1 MPDKKIT
8 DLTELTTP
16 ASTDV
21 LAIVDVA
28 ANVTKKIQVGNLP
41 GGSGGGVTAVTGTA
55 PITSTGGATP
65 DIGITNATPSADGAM
80 SAADKAKL
88 DGIASGAQVGTVT
101 SVATGTGL
109 TGGTITGA
117 GTISLD
123 ANLSDLNDVA
133 ATAPSD
139 GQVLTYDT
147 VNGWQPETISGTGT
161 VTSVTVDGGTGI
173 ASSGSPITGA
183 GTITVSLDADLSDL
197 NNVAATVPSDGQVL
211 TYDTV
216 NGWQPETIS
225 GTGTVTSVTVTGG
238 TGLTSSGSP
247 ITGAGTITVDL
258 DNTAVTPGAYT
269 NADITVD
276 AQGRI
281 TAAANG
287 TGGGA
292 VSSVTGGTGLTAS
305 PTTGAVVVDLDNTA
319 VTPGVYTNADIT
331 VDAQGRITAAAN
343 GTGGGIAAVVDD
355 TTPQLGGN
363 LDVQGFQIDTSTTNG
378 NIALDSNGTGVVEVR
393 GNVDGGGT
401 NAGAIKLNCEQNT
414 HGVTIKSPLNAA
426 TATYTLTL
434 PEADGAQ
441 NQPLVTDG
449 SGQLSFSDTVK
460 ATLQGNVT
468 GAEIDFKAE
477 TVSST
482 NAGDAEGTVVY
493 FGTGGTQAGK
503 VYTFFTG
510 SWVAVDASVGGE
522 NTTKGLL
529 AMALGTTPATDG
541 MLIQGIGILD
551 HNPGSAGNILFVTTG
566 TAGELTATQPSTAN
580 EYSRVVGHQ
589 IGIEGGTRAKVLF
602 IPSQDWIKI
611 A

>member
-1 MPDKKIT
+1 MADQKISQ
-8 DLTELTTP
+8 LPALTTP

-28 ANVTKKIQVGNLP
+28 ANTTKKIEVQNLV
-41 GGSGGGVTAVTGTA
+41 GSGGGVTAVTGTA

-88 DGIASGAQVGTVT
+88 DGIAAGAQVGTVT

-123 ANLSDLNDVA
+123 ANLSDLNDVSS
-133 ATAPSD
+133 ATPGD
-139 GQVLTYDT
+139 GQVLTYDPI
-147 VNGWQPETISGTGT
+147 NGWQPESVAGT
-161 VTSVTVDGGTGI
+161 VTAVI
-173 ASSGSPITGA
+173 A
-183 GTITVSLDADLSDL
+183 
-197 NNVAATVPSDGQVL
+197 
-211 TYDTV
+211 
-216 NGWQPETIS
+216 
-225 GTGTVTSVTVTGG
+225 G
-238 TGLTSSGSP
+238 TGLDVNGFPGAITSSGTLNLTN
-247 ITGAGTITVDL
+247 TGVAAG
-258 DNTAVTPGAYT
+258 PYT
-269 NADITVD
+269 NADITID
-276 AQGRI
+276 AQGRV

-287 TGGGA
+287 ELDGLTDVTITTPVVAGEILIYNATTGQFVNTTLTAGANVTITEGDGSIEIAATGGGGGG
-292 VSSVTGGTGLTAS
+292 VSSLETL
-305 PTTGAVVVDLDNTA
+305 TGALNLVGAGTVTVTDNGSDT
-319 VTPGVYTNADIT
+319 IT
-331 VDAQGRITAAAN
+331 IT
-343 GTGGGIAAVVDD
+343 GSGGGGGIAAVVDD

-363 LDVQGFQIDTSTTNG
+363 LDVQGFQIDTSATNG

-393 GNVDGGGT
+393 GNVDDGGT

-426 TATYTLTL
+426 SATYTLTL
-434 PEADGAQ
+434 PEADGTVA
-441 NQPLVTDG
+441 NQPMVTDA
-449 SGQLSFSDTVK
+449 SGQLSFSDTVT
-460 ATLQGNVT
+460 ANVA
-468 GAEIDFKAE
+468 GQEINFNAG
-477 TVSST
+477 TAALST
-482 NAGDAEGTVVY
+482 AGDAEGTVVY
-493 FGTGGTQAGK
+493 FGTGGTAPGK

-510 SWVAVDASVGGE
+510 AWVAVDASVGGE

-529 AMALGTTPATDG
+529 AMALGNTPATDG

-551 HNPGSAGNILFVTTG
+551 HDPGTAGDILYVDTV
-566 TAGELTATQPSTAN
+566 TAGELTATQPSASN

-589 IGIEGGTRAKVLF
+589 IGTSKVLF

>member
-101 SVATGTGL
+101 SVTAGSGL
-109 TGGTITGA
+109 AGGTITGV
-117 GTISLD
+117 GTVSLD
-123 ANLSDLNDVA
+123 ANLADLNDVA

-161 VTSVTVDGGTGI
+161 VTSVTV
-173 ASSGSPITGA
+173 A
-183 GTITVSLDADLSDL
+183 
-197 NNVAATVPSDGQVL
+197 
-211 TYDTV
+211 
-216 NGWQPETIS
+216 
-225 GTGTVTSVTVTGG
+225 GG
-238 TGLTSSGSP
+238 TGLTSTGSP

-319 VTPGVYTNADIT
+319 VTAGVYTNADIT

-363 LDVQGFQIDTSTTNG
+363 LDVFDGTTAHIITTTQTNG
-378 NIALDSNGTGVVEVR
+378 NIAITPDGTGVVQL
-393 GNVDGGGT
+393 DGLSYPT
-401 NAGAIKLNCEQNT
+401 
-414 HGVTIKSPLNAA
+414 
-426 TATYTLTL
+426 
-434 PEADGAQ
+434 ADGAQ

-449 SGQLSFSDTVK
+449 SGQLSFSDTVT
-460 ATLQGNVT
+460 ANVA
-468 GAEIDFKAE
+468 GQEINFNAG
-477 TVSST
+477 TAALST
-482 NAGDAEGTVVY
+482 AGDAEGTVVY
-493 FGTGGTQAGK
+493 FGNTNTTAAGK
-503 VYTFFTG
+503 VYTFFSG
-510 SWVAVDASVGGE
+510 DWEPVDASVGGE
-522 NTTKGLL
+522 DTTRGLL

-541 MLIQGIGILD
+541 MLIQGIGVLD

-566 TAGELTATQPSTAN
+566 TAGELTATQPSATD

-589 IGIEGGTRAKVLF
+589 IGTSKVLF
-602 IPSQDWIKI
+602 MPSQDWIKI

>member
-55 PITSTGGATP
+55 PITSSGGATP

-88 DGIASGAQVGTVT
+88 DGIAPGAQVGTVT
-101 SVATGTGL
+101 SVDTGTGL
-109 TGGTITGA
+109 TGGPITST

-123 ANLSDLNDVA
+123 ANLADLNDVA

-147 VNGWQPETISGTGT
+147 VNGWQPENVSGTGT
-161 VTSVTVDGGTGI
+161 VTSVTVDGGTGLT
-173 ASSGSPITGA
+173 SSGSPITGA

-197 NNVAATVPSDGQVL
+197 NNVAATVPGDGQVL

-216 NGWQPETIS
+216 NGWQPETPAS
-225 GTGTVTSVTVTGG
+225 GGVSSLNALTGALDIQGLG
-238 TGLTSSGSP
+238 TNTQVIASGSS
-247 ITGAGTITVDL
+247 IQIRGD
-258 DNTAVTPGAYT
+258 
-269 NADITVD
+269 
-276 AQGRI
+276 
-281 TAAANG
+281 
-287 TGGGA
+287 
-292 VSSVTGGTGLTAS
+292 
-305 PTTGAVVVDLDNTA
+305 VV
-319 VTPGVYTNADIT
+319 G
-331 VDAQGRITAAAN
+331 
-343 GTGGGIAAVVDD
+343 D

-363 LDVQGFQIDTSTTNG
+363 LDVQANQIETSTTNG

-393 GNVDGGGT
+393 GNQDAGGT
-401 NAGAIKLNCEQNT
+401 NAGSIKLNCEQNS
-414 HGVTIKSPLNAA
+414 HGVTIKSPLHAA
-426 TATYTLTL
+426 AATYTLTL

-460 ATLQGNVT
+460 ATLQGSVSGTQIN
-468 GAEIDFKAE
+468 FKAE
-477 TVSST
+477 TTSAT

-493 FGTGGTQAGK
+493 FGTGGTAAGK

-510 SWVAVDASVGGE
+510 SWVAVDASVGEE
-522 NTTKGLL
+522 NKTKGLL

-541 MLIQGIGILD
+541 MLIQGIGVLD
-551 HNPGSAGNILFVTTG
+551 HNPGVAGNILFVTTG
-566 TAGELTATQPSTAN
+566 TAGELTATQPSTAD

-589 IGIEGGTRAKVLF
+589 IGIEGGARAKVLF
-602 IPSQDWIKI
+602 TPSQDWIKI

>member
-1 MPDKKIT
+1 MADQKISQ
-8 DLTELTTP
+8 LPALTTP

-28 ANVTKKIQVGNLP
+28 ANTTKKIEVQNLVG
-41 GGSGGGVTAVTGTA
+41 
-55 PITSTGGATP
+55 
-65 DIGITNATPSADGAM
+65 
-80 SAADKAKL
+80 
-88 DGIASGAQVGTVT
+88 
-101 SVATGTGL
+101 
-109 TGGTITGA
+109 
-117 GTISLD
+117 
-123 ANLSDLNDVA
+123 
-133 ATAPSD
+133 
-139 GQVLTYDT
+139 
-147 VNGWQPETISGTGT
+147 SGTGT
-161 VTSVTVDGGTGI
+161 VTSVD
-173 ASSGSPITGA
+173 
-183 GTITVSLDADLSDL
+183 
-197 NNVAATVPSDGQVL
+197 VA
-211 TYDTV
+211 
-216 NGWQPETIS
+216 
-225 GTGTVTSVTVTGG
+225 GG
-238 TGLTSSGSP
+238 TGLTSSGGP

-319 VTPGVYTNADIT
+319 VTPGSYTNANIT
-331 VDAQGRITAAAN
+331 VDQQGRITSASTGASGGVSSLNSLTGALDIQGL
-343 GTGGGIAAVVDD
+343 GTNTQVIASGSSIQITGNVVGD

-363 LDVQGFQIDTSTTNG
+363 LDVQANQIETSTTNG

-393 GNVDGGGT
+393 GNQDAGGT
-401 NAGAIKLNCEQNT
+401 NAGSIKLNCEQNS
-414 HGVTIKSPLNAA
+414 HGVTIKSPLHAA
-426 TATYTLTL
+426 AANYTLTL

-493 FGTGGTQAGK
+493 FGTGGTTAGK
-503 VYTFFTG
+503 VYTFNTG
-510 SWVAVDASVGGE
+510 AWVAVDASVGGE
-522 NTTKGLL
+522 ATTKGLL

-541 MLIQGIGILD
+541 MLIQGIGVLD
-551 HNPGSAGNILFVTTG
+551 HNPGVAGNILFVTTG
-566 TAGELTATQPSTAN
+566 TAGELTATQPSTAD
-580 EYSRVVGHQ
+580 EYSRVVAHQ
-589 IGIEGGTRAKVLF
+589 IGIEGGARAKVLF
-602 IPSQDWIKI
+602 TPSQDWIKI

>member
-41 GGSGGGVTAVTGTA
+41 GGAGGGVTAVTGTA

-101 SVATGTGL
+101 SVTAGSGL
-109 TGGTITGA
+109 AGGTITGV
-117 GTISLD
+117 GTVSLD

-161 VTSVTVDGGTGI
+161 VTSVTV
-173 ASSGSPITGA
+173 A
-183 GTITVSLDADLSDL
+183 
-197 NNVAATVPSDGQVL
+197 
-211 TYDTV
+211 
-216 NGWQPETIS
+216 
-225 GTGTVTSVTVTGG
+225 GG
-238 TGLTSSGSP
+238 TGLTSTGSP

-319 VTPGVYTNADIT
+319 VTPGSYTNANIT
-331 VDAQGRITAAAN
+331 VDQQGRITSATTGAAGGVSSLNALTGALDIQGL
-343 GTGGGIAAVVDD
+343 GTNTQVIASGSSIQITGNVVGD

-393 GNVDGGGT
+393 GNQDAGGT
-401 NAGAIKLNCEQNT
+401 NAGAITLNCEQNS
-414 HGVTIKSPLNAA
+414 HGVTIKSPLHAA
-426 TATYTLTL
+426 AATYTLTL
-434 PEADGAQ
+434 PESDGAQ

-449 SGQLSFSDTVK
+449 SGQLSFSGTVT
-460 ATLQGNVT
+460 ANVA
-468 GAEIDFKAE
+468 GQEINFNAG
-477 TVSST
+477 TAALST
-482 NAGDAEGTVVY
+482 AGDAEGTVVY
-493 FGTGGTQAGK
+493 FGTGGTAAGK

-510 SWVAVDASVGGE
+510 AWVAVDASVGGE

-541 MLIQGIGILD
+541 MLIQGIGVLD
-551 HNPGSAGNILFVTTG
+551 HNPGVAGNILFVTTG
-566 TAGELTATQPSTAN
+566 TAGELTATQPSATD

-589 IGIEGGTRAKVLF
+589 IGASKVLF
-602 IPSQDWIKI
+602 MPSQDWIKI

>member
-88 DGIASGAQVGTVT
+88 DGIAAGAQVGTVT

-123 ANLSDLNDVA
+123 ANLSDLNDVSS
-133 ATAPSD
+133 ATPGD
-139 GQVLTYDT
+139 GQVLTYDPI
-147 VNGWQPETISGTGT
+147 NGWQPESVAGT
-161 VTSVTVDGGTGI
+161 VTAVI
-173 ASSGSPITGA
+173 A
-183 GTITVSLDADLSDL
+183 
-197 NNVAATVPSDGQVL
+197 
-211 TYDTV
+211 
-216 NGWQPETIS
+216 
-225 GTGTVTSVTVTGG
+225 G
-238 TGLTSSGSP
+238 TGLDVNGFPGAITSSGTLNLTN
-247 ITGAGTITVDL
+247 TGVA
-258 DNTAVTPGAYT
+258 AGAYT
-269 NADITVD
+269 NADITID

-292 VSSVTGGTGLTAS
+292 TDLDGLTDVTITGTPGAGEILINNATTGQFVNATLTAGANITITEGDGSIEIAATGG
-305 PTTGAVVVDLDNTA
+305 
-319 VTPGVYTNADIT
+319 
-331 VDAQGRITAAAN
+331 
-343 GTGGGIAAVVDD
+343 GGGIAAVVDD

-363 LDVQGFQIDTSTTNG
+363 LDVFDGTTAHIITTTQTNG
-378 NIALDSNGTGVVEVR
+378 NIAITPDGTGVVQL
-393 GNVDGGGT
+393 DGLSYPT
-401 NAGAIKLNCEQNT
+401 
-414 HGVTIKSPLNAA
+414 
-426 TATYTLTL
+426 
-434 PEADGAQ
+434 ADGTVA
-441 NQPLVTDG
+441 NQPMVTDA
-449 SGQLSFSDTVK
+449 SGQLSFSDTVT
-460 ATLQGNVT
+460 ANVA
-468 GAEIDFKAE
+468 GQEINFNAG
-477 TVSST
+477 TAALST
-482 NAGDAEGTVVY
+482 AGDAEGTVVY
-493 FGTGGTQAGK
+493 FGTGGTAPGK

-510 SWVAVDASVGGE
+510 AWVAVDANIGGE

-529 AMALGTTPATDG
+529 AMALGNTPATDG

-551 HNPGSAGNILFVTTG
+551 HDPGTAGSILFVTTG
-566 TAGELTATQPSTAN
+566 TAGQLTATQPATSSQ
-580 EYSRVVGHQ
+580 YSRVVGYQ
-589 IGIEGGTRAKVLF
+589 IGTSKVLF
-602 IPSQDWIKI
+602 MPSQDWIKI

>member
-16 ASTDV
+16 VSTDV

-88 DGIASGAQVGTVT
+88 DGIAPGAQVGTVT
-101 SVATGTGL
+101 SVTAGSGL
-109 TGGTITGA
+109 SGGTITGA
-117 GTISLD
+117 GTVSLD
-123 ANLSDLNDVA
+123 ANLADLNDVA

-161 VTSVTVDGGTGI
+161 VTSVTVDGGTG
-173 ASSGSPITGA
+173 
-183 GTITVSLDADLSDL
+183 
-197 NNVAATVPSDGQVL
+197 
-211 TYDTV
+211 
-216 NGWQPETIS
+216 
-225 GTGTVTSVTVTGG
+225 
-238 TGLTSSGSP
+238 LTSSGSP
-247 ITGAGTITVDL
+247 ITGAGTIT
-258 DNTAVTPGAYT
+258 
-269 NADITVD
+269 
-276 AQGRI
+276 
-281 TAAANG
+281 
-287 TGGGA
+287 
-292 VSSVTGGTGLTAS
+292 
-305 PTTGAVVVDLDNTA
+305 VDLDNTA

-378 NIALDSNGTGVVEVR
+378 NIALDSNGTGVVEIR
-393 GNVDGGGT
+393 GNED
-401 NAGAIKLNCEQNT
+401 AGADNPGAITLNCEQNT
-414 HGVTIKSPLNAA
+414 HGVTIKSPLHAA
-426 TATYTLTL
+426 AATYTLTL
-434 PEADGAQ
+434 PESDGAQ

-449 SGQLSFSDTVK
+449 SGQLSFSDTIK

-493 FGTGGTQAGK
+493 FGTGGTSAGK

-510 SWVAVDASVGGE
+510 AWVAVDASVGGE

-541 MLIQGIGILD
+541 MLIQGIGVLD

-566 TAGELTATQPSTAN
+566 TAGELTATQPSATD